1 MSKRDYYEVLSVQK
15 GASDEEI
22 KKAYRKMALKY
33 HPDKNPNDKTA
44 EDKFKEAAEAYEV
57 LRDSDKRSRYDQ
69 FGHAGLEGGAGG
81 GGGFSMNMEDI
92 FSQFGDIFGS
102 GFGGGFSG
110 FGGGRTT
117 RRRNKG
123 SDLRIRVK
131 LSLEEIAKGVEKK
144 IKVNKFVSCEKCEGT
159 GAKSGNAYQT
169 CSTCGGSGRVTRISN
184 TFLGQMQTASVC
196 PNCGGEGKII
206 TQKCTAC
213 AGNGIVK
220 GEEVISI
227 KIPAGVEEGM
237 QMNLGGKGN
246 AAARGGITGDL
257 IVFIEEIENT
267 ELVRDGKN
275 LQYEHYLSIPQAILG
290 CSVEIPTINGKAKIK
305 IPAGTQAGKV
315 LRLKGKGLPGVH
327 DSRHGDLLIYINVW
341 TPQNITKEEKQIFE
355 KLDKSTSFIPKPDKK
370 EKKFYNRMKDF
381 FS

>member
-1 MSKRDYYEVLSVQK
+1 MSKRDYYEVLGVQK
-15 GASDEEI
+15 GASEAEI
-22 KKAYRKMALKY
+22 KKSYRKMALKY
-33 HPDKNPNDKTA
+33 HPDKNPDDKAA
-44 EDKFKEAAEAYEV
+44 EDKFKEAAEAYEI
-57 LRDSDKRSRYDQ
+57 LRDTDKRSRYDQ
-69 FGHAGLEGGAGG
+69 YGHAGFEGAGGG

-92 FSQFGDIFGS
+92 FSQFGDIFGG
-102 GFGGGFSG
+102 GFGGFGG
-110 FGGGRTT
+110 GGGRTT

-144 IKVNKFVSCEKCEGT
+144 VKVNKYQSCEKCEGT
-159 GAKSGNAYQT
+159 GAKSGTAYQT
-169 CSTCGGSGRVTRISN
+169 CGTCGGSGRVTRISN
-184 TFLGQMQTASVC
+184 TFLGQMQTASAC
-196 PNCGGEGKII
+196 PSCGGEGKTI
-206 TQKCTAC
+206 TQKCDKC
-213 AGNGIVK
+213 AGNGIIQ

-237 QMNLGGKGN
+237 QMNLSGKGN
-246 AAARGGITGDL
+246 AGARSGVTGDL
-257 IVFIEEIENT
+257 IVFIEEHSHP

-305 IPAGTQAGKV
+305 IPAGTQAGKI

-341 TPQNITKEEKQIFE
+341 TPQSISKEEKQIFE
-355 KLDKSTSFIPKPDKK
+355 KLDKSTNFIPNPDKK
-370 EKKFYNRMKDF
+370 EKGFYNRMKEF

>member
-1 MSKRDYYEVLSVQK
+1 MSKRDYYEVLEVQK
-15 GASDEEI
+15 GASEAEI
-22 KKAYRKMALKY
+22 KKSYRKMALKY
-33 HPDKNPNDKTA
+33 HPDKNPDDKAA
-44 EDKFKEAAEAYEV
+44 EDKFKEAAEAYEI
-57 LRDSDKRSRYDQ
+57 LRDADKRSRYDQ
-69 FGHAGLEGGAGG
+69 YGHAGFEGAGGG

-92 FSQFGDIFGS
+92 FSQFGDIFGG
-102 GFGGGFSG
+102 GFGGFGG
-110 FGGGRTT
+110 GGGRTT

-144 IKVNKFVSCEKCEGT
+144 IKVNKYQSCEKCEGT
-159 GAKSGNAYQT
+159 GAKSGTAYQT
-169 CSTCGGSGRVTRISN
+169 CGTCGGSGRVTRISN
-184 TFLGQMQTASVC
+184 TFLGQMQTASAC
-196 PNCGGEGKII
+196 PSCGGEGKTI
-206 TQKCTAC
+206 TQKCDAC
-213 AGNGIVK
+213 AGNGIIQ

-237 QMNLGGKGN
+237 QMNLSGKGN
-246 AAARGGITGDL
+246 AGARSGVTGDL
-257 IVFIEEIENT
+257 IVFIEEHSHP

-305 IPAGTQAGKV
+305 IPAGTQAGKI

-327 DSRHGDLLIYINVW
+327 DSRHGDLLIYLNVW
-341 TPQNITKEEKQIFE
+341 TPQNISKEEKQIFE
-355 KLDKSTSFIPKPDKK
+355 KLDKSTNFIPSPDKK
-370 EKKFYNRMKDF
+370 EKGFYNRMKEF

>member
-1 MSKRDYYEVLSVQK
+1 MSKKDYYEVLGVQK
-15 GASDEEI
+15 GASEAEI
-22 KKAYRKMALKY
+22 KKSYRKMALKY
-33 HPDKNPNDKTA
+33 HPDKNPDDKAA
-44 EDKFKEAAEAYEV
+44 EDKFKEAAEAYEI
-57 LRDSDKRSRYDQ
+57 LRDTDKRSRYDQ
-69 FGHAGLEGGAGG
+69 YGHAGFEGAGGG

-92 FSQFGDIFGS
+92 FSQFGDIFGG
-102 GFGGGFSG
+102 GFGGFGG
-110 FGGGRTT
+110 GGGRTT

-144 IKVNKFVSCEKCEGT
+144 VKVNKYQSCEKCEGT
-159 GAKSGNAYQT
+159 GAKSGTAYQT
-169 CSTCGGSGRVTRISN
+169 CGTCGGSGRVTRISN
-184 TFLGQMQTASVC
+184 TFLGQMQTASAC
-196 PNCGGEGKII
+196 PSCGGEGKTI
-206 TQKCTAC
+206 TQKCDKC
-213 AGNGIVK
+213 AGNGIIQ

-237 QMNLGGKGN
+237 QMNLSGKGN
-246 AAARGGITGDL
+246 AGARSGVTGDL
-257 IVFIEEIENT
+257 IVFIEEHSHP

-305 IPAGTQAGKV
+305 IPAGTQAGKI

-341 TPQNITKEEKQIFE
+341 TPQSISKEEKQIFE
-355 KLDKSTSFIPKPDKK
+355 KLDKSTNFIPNPDKK
-370 EKKFYNRMKDF
+370 EKGFYNRMKEF